1 MKVIAKS
8 AIDKFVRQH
17 PTAKAS
23 LYSWFRMVSKTEFSN
38 FTELRVIFP
47 SADVVKNKNGNNL
60 IVFNIG
66 GNNTR
71 LVAAIHYDRSKLYIR
86 HILTHSEYD
95 KEKWKN

>member
-8 AIDKFVRQH
+8 AIDKFVHQH

-47 SADVVKNKNGNNL
+47 SADVVKNKNGNNI

-71 LVAAIHYDRSKLYIR
+71 LVAAIHYDRCKLYIR